1 MHVFLKTTT
10 VALAGLIA
18 AQAMAAD
25 DLTVVSFGGA
35 NKVAQTEAFYAPWEE
50 HSSSKVIAG
59 EYNGEMARLKV
70 MVDTRSVDWDVVE
83 VELPELAR
91 GCDEGLF
98 ESLSPELFGAASQYV
113 PGAIQPCGV
122 GFFIWSTVLAYNADK
137 LVVAPTGWTDFW
149 DLKKYPGK
157 RGLRKTAKFTLEF
170 ALMADG
176 VPPSEVYQILAT
188 KAGQDRAFAKLD
200 QIKASIQWWEAGAQ
214 PAQYLMSGD
223 VVMSAAYNGRIS
235 AAQKE
240 SNLKVV
246 WAGGIYDFDAW
257 AIPKGSKNVEAAK
270 RFIAFTLQPQQQQQF
285 AQSIAYG
292 PANLGAIS
300 LLDKSVLEGLPTAE
314 DHIDQQVQN
323 STPFWADYG
332 ESLEQRFNAWA
343 AK

>member
-1 MHVFLKTTT
+1 MQAFLKTT
-10 VALAGLIA
+10 VALAGMFTA
-18 AQAMAAD
+18 HAMAAD
-25 DLTVVSFGGA
+25 ALTVVSFGGA
-35 NKVAQTEAFYAPWEE
+35 NKVAQAKAFYEPWERQ
-50 HSSSKVIAG
+50 SSGKVIAG

-70 MVDTRSVDWDVVE
+70 MVDTHSVDWDVVE

-98 ESLSPELFGAASQYV
+98 ESLPPELFGSSSQYV
-113 PGAIQPCGV
+113 SGAIQPCGV

-137 LVVAPTGWTDFW
+137 LAVAPTGWADFW

-176 VPPSEVYQILAT
+176 VPPSEVYQVLAT
-188 KAGQDRAFAKLD
+188 KTGQDRAFAKLD
-200 QIKASIQWWEAGAQ
+200 QIRPSIQWWEAGAQ

-257 AIPKGSKNVEAAK
+257 AIPKGSKHVEAAK
-270 RFIAFTLQPQQQQQF
+270 QFITFTLEPQQQQRF

-314 DHIDQQVQN
+314 EHIGQQVQN

-332 ESLEQRFNAWA
+332 ESLEQRFNTWA

>member
-1 MHVFLKTTT
+1 MLLKTTT
-10 VALAGLIA
+10 AALAGLIA
-18 AQAMAAD
+18 AQAVAAD

-35 NKVAQTEAFYAPWEE
+35 NKVAQIKAFYAPWEQ

-70 MVDTRSVDWDVVE
+70 MVDSRSVGWDVVE

-98 ESLSPELFGAASQYV
+98 ESLPEELFGSPSHYV
-113 PGAIQPCGV
+113 SGAIQPCGV
-122 GFFIWSTVLAYNADK
+122 AFFIWSTVLAYNADK
-137 LVVAPTGWTDFW
+137 LTVAPTGWADFW
-149 DLKKYPGK
+149 DLRKYPGK

-170 ALMADG
+170 AWMADG
-176 VPPSEVYQILAT
+176 VRPAEVYQILAT
-188 KAGQDRAFAKLD
+188 KAGQDRAFVKLD
-200 QIKASIQWWEAGAQ
+200 QIKPFIEWWEAGAQ

-240 SNLKVV
+240 SSLKVV
-246 WAGGIYDFDAW
+246 WAGGIYDFDAR

-270 RFIAFTLQPQQQQQF
+270 RFINFTLEPAQQQRF
-285 AQSIAYG
+285 AQAIAYG
-292 PANLGAIS
+292 PANLEAIS
-300 LLDKSVLEGLPTAE
+300 QLDKSILEGLPTAE
-314 DHIDQQVQN
+314 DHISQQVQN

-332 ESLEQRFNAWA
+332 ETLEQRFNAWV